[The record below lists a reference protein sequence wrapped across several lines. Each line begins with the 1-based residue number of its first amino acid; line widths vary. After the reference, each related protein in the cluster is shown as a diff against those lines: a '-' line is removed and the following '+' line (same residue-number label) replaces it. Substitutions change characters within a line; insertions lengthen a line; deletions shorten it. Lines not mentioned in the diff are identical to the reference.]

1 MKVHVY
7 FRQKRIGL
15 KTASKEI
22 ELAAVPY
29 PGSFFEYEEG
39 WALAE
44 VGGLLSL
51 HITKDGVSVSG
62 YGPQFTQEELHSLE
76 ELGWEIS

>member
-7 FRQKRIGL
+7 FRQKKGP
-15 KTASKEI
+15 KTVSKEI

-44 VGGLLSL
+44 VGGLLSS
-51 HITKDGVSVSG
+51 HITKDGVSISG
-62 YGPQFTQEELHSLE
+62 YGPQFTQEELYSLE